1 MTAKK
6 QTRDES
12 ATRMGASVPGR
23 TKEEGPESTGAFLVV
38 TQHPSRGMMA
48 QRIRLERG
56 RNLSIGRSE
65 GEDIFLGKEAD
76 DVSRRHAIVGLFE
89 GDEAWIRDAG
99 STNGTFINGNRV
111 GSEETRLQHGD
122 FVSLGGTVHLK
133 FLKDTEN
140 EELAYHDA
148 IAALVHTDSL
158 TGAVNASYFFDR
170 LESEILRARRYERPL
185 SLILFDVDRFKAVN
199 DDYGHPAGDGALIHI
214 VKAVGERC
222 RLETVIA
229 RLGGD
234 EFAVMSPETTGEDA
248 ARLAERLA
256 SRVATKKIETANG
269 EKFSV
274 SCSWGVA
281 GLAAGMADFQALREA
296 ADQALYK
303 AKEKG
308 RDGVVLYEPEGESP
322 EGEG

>member
-6 QTRDES
+6 RKADES
-12 ATRMGASVPGR
+12 RTRMGAPVPV
-23 TKEEGPESTGAFLVV
+23 KVEENASEGTGAFLVV
-38 TQHPSRGMMA
+38 TQHPARGMMA
-48 QRIRLERG
+48 KRIQLERG
-56 RNLSIGRSE
+56 RNLSIGRGE
-65 GEDIFLGKEAD
+65 EEDIFLGKEAD
-76 DVSRRHAIVGLFE
+76 AVSRRHAIVGLHD
-89 GDEAWIRDAG
+89 GDKAWIRDAG
-99 STNGTFINGNRV
+99 STNGTFINGDRV
-111 GSEETRLQHGD
+111 GSEESKLEHGD

-140 EELAYHDA
+140 AELAYHDA

-170 LESEILRARRYERPL
+170 LEAEILRARRYERPL
-185 SLILFDVDRFKAVN
+185 SLILFDVDHFKAVN
-199 DDYGHPAGDGALIHI
+199 DDYGHPAGDRALIRI

-222 RLETVIA
+222 RVEDVIA

-234 EFAVMSPETTGEDA
+234 EFAVMLPETAGQEA

-256 SRVATKKIETANG
+256 SGVAKDEIETASG
-269 EKFSV
+269 ERFSV

-281 GLAAGMADFQALREA
+281 SLAPGMADFQALREA
-296 ADQALYK
+296 ADQALYQ
-303 AKEKG
+303 AKEAG
-308 RDGVVLYEPEGESP
+308 RDGVVLYDPEAANS